1 MTDLYDYFGVKN
13 REELLGKMKDDDPIV
28 KSLVDFYNNYES
40 KTIKQ
45 KGFTTPYAYSDYIKN
60 NNLVPEKD
68 ELIITVLNTRLNPL
82 NTIKIKVDTPIK
94 EYFSDLYSGT
104 MTQYMIGSG
113 ANVAGED
120 VRLKSKEI
128 DEIGLNRIDSFKF
141 SDNTVYDSQAGR
153 VGNYHD
159 NNLDK
164 SVRIKSEVTNH
175 EIKELTNYNE
185 FSKYYGHQ
193 ELIGTNIFDK
203 EKIENNLK
211 IAYENLSH
219 EEATLIQYDSDF
231 KITNIIDVTAGTA
244 NSSILDM
251 PRIAKIINESERGIL
266 FVHGHPSQSTSF
278 SEADI
283 QSMDRLA
290 DISKSLGKVISES
303 FLVAGN
309 KVVKMSESDP
319 YTKIYDLNKQEKE
332 NYLIHRLNYDKSD
345 FKEENKYDYH
355 KIEKIFIEEK
365 KSYSKIYMTINNSN
379 LEKAQDIIYVTSD
392 NPVDVIK
399 NWQDNKVSYKDLIDD
414 NILSQVAFQ
423 DIDRKI
429 NATKISDNIKEKM
442 DNPENIIEDFEK
454 QNLDKAR
461 TQNSPAR

>member
-104 MTQYMIGSG
+104 MIQYMIGSG
-113 ANVAGED
+113 ANVSGED

-429 NATKISDNIKEKM
+429 NGTKISNNIKEKM

>member
-345 FKEENKYDYH
+345 FKEEDKYDYH

-454 QNLDKAR
+454 QNLDKAH
-461 TQNSPAR
+461 TQSSPAR

>member
-128 DEIGLNRIDSFKF
+128 DEIGLDRIDSFKF
-141 SDNTVYDSQAGR
+141 SDNTVYDSQTGR

>member
-28 KSLVDFYNNYES
+28 KTLVDFYNNYES

-128 DEIGLNRIDSFKF
+128 DKIGLNRIDSFKF
-141 SDNTVYDSQAGR
+141 SDNTIYDSQTGR

-231 KITNIIDVTAGTA
+231 KITNILDVTAGTA

-283 QSMDRLA
+283 QSMDRLV

-319 YTKIYDLNKQEKE
+319 YTRIYDLNKQEKE

-442 DNPENIIEDFEK
+442 DNPENVIEYFEK
-454 QNLDKAR
+454 QNLDKAH

>member
-104 MTQYMIGSG
+104 MIQYMIGSG
-113 ANVAGED
+113 ANVSGED

-345 FKEENKYDYH
+345 FKEESKYDYH

-429 NATKISDNIKEKM
+429 NGTKISNNIKEKM

>member
-68 ELIITVLNTRLNPL
+68 ELIITVLNNRLNPL

-141 SDNTVYDSQAGR
+141 SDNTIYDSQTGR

-355 KIEKIFIEEK
+355 KIEKLFIEEK

-454 QNLDKAR
+454 QNLDKAH

>member
-164 SVRIKSEVTNH
+164 SIRIKSEVTNH

>member
-13 REELLGKMKDDDPIV
+13 REELLGKMKDNDPNV

-45 KGFTTPYAYSDYIKN
+45 KGFTTPYAYSDYIVN

-68 ELIITVLNTRLNPL
+68 ELIITVLNTGLNPL
-82 NTIKIKVDTPIK
+82 NTIKITVDTPIK

-113 ANVAGED
+113 ADVSGDD

-128 DEIGLNRIDSFKF
+128 DEIGLDRIDSFKF
-141 SDNTVYDSQAGR
+141 SDNTVYGSQTGR
-153 VGNYHD
+153 IGNYHD
-159 NNLDK
+159 SNIDK
-164 SVRIKSEVTNH
+164 NIRIKSEVTNH

-185 FSKYYGHQ
+185 FSKFYGHQ

-211 IAYENLSH
+211 IAYENLNH

-309 KVVKMSESDP
+309 TVVKMSESDP

-345 FKEENKYDYH
+345 FKEEDKYDYH

-379 LEKAQDIIYVTSD
+379 LEKTQDIIYVTSD

-429 NATKISDNIKEKM
+429 NGTKISNNIKEKM

-454 QNLDKAR
+454 QNLDKAH
-461 TQNSPAR
+461 TQSSPAR